1 MMSLGT
7 DLRACI
13 LHGVNPPVLLRGPC
27 LRRTILRHPHGRSL
41 RRPGLFPRLFFGC
54 PGLEL
59 LEQFFSDRLVVGS
72 DWLAVLGLALTDLGL
87 ALTGGLGL
95 PLTGGFGLAWLDRF
109 HSRSNFLAR
118 RRVRRCRRRILR
130 AGNCLSC

>member
-13 LHGVNPPVLLRGPC
+13 LHGVNPPVLLRGPR

-41 RRPGLFPRLFFGC
+41 RGPGLFPRLFFGC

-59 LEQFFSDRLVVGS
+59 LEHSSVTGWLSAVIGWPFS
-72 DWLAVLGLALTDLGL
+72 
-87 ALTGGLGL
+87 
-95 PLTGGFGLAWLDRF
+95 AWR
-109 HSRSNFLAR
+109 
-118 RRVRRCRRRILR
+118 
-130 AGNCLSC
+130 

>member
-1 MMSLGT
+1 MMSLRP

-13 LHGVNPPVLLRGPC
+13 LHGVNPPVLLRGPR
-27 LRRTILRHPHGRSL
+27 LHRGSL
-41 RRPGLFPRLFFGC
+41 RGPGLFPRPFFGC

-72 DWLAVLGLALTDLGL
+72 DWLAVLGLALT
-87 ALTGGLGL
+87 GGLGL
-95 PLTGGFGLAWLDRF
+95 LLPGGFGLAWLDRF

>member
-27 LRRTILRHPHGRSL
+27 LRRTLLRHPHGRSL
-41 RRPGLFPRLFFGC
+41 RGPGLFPRFFFGG

-59 LEQFFSDRLVVGS
+59 LEQFFSEDRLALGS
-72 DWLAVLGLALTDLGL
+72 DWLAILGLALAGLGL
-87 ALTGGLGL
+87 TLTGGLS
-95 PLTGGFGLAWLDRF
+95 LAWRSRF

>member
-41 RRPGLFPRLFFGC
+41 RGPGLFPRLFFGC

-59 LEQFFSDRLVVGS
+59 LEQFFSEDRLALGS

-87 ALTGGLGL
+87 PLNGSLGL
-95 PLTGGFGLAWLDRF
+95 RWL
-109 HSRSNFLAR
+109 
-118 RRVRRCRRRILR
+118 RRVPKRRKFPAPGGRP
-130 AGNCLSC
+130 

>member
-13 LHGVNPPVLLRGPC
+13 LHGLNPSVLLRGPR
-27 LRRTILRHPHGRSL
+27 LRRAILRHPYGRSL
-41 RRPGLFPRLFFGC
+41 RGPGLFPCLFFGR

-72 DWLAVLGLALTDLGL
+72 DWLAVLGLALT
-87 ALTGGLGL
+87 ALGL
-95 PLTGGFGLAWLDRF
+95 PLTGGLGLAWLGRF

-130 AGNCLSC
+130 AGNCLNC

>member
-1 MMSLGT
+1 MMSLRT

-13 LHGVNPPVLLRGPC
+13 LHGVDPSVLLRGPR
-27 LRRTILRHPHGRSL
+27 LRRAILRHTYRRSL
-41 RRPGLFPRLFFGC
+41 RGPDLFSRFFFGC

-59 LEQFFSDRLVVGS
+59 LEQFFSEDRLAPGS

-87 ALTGGLGL
+87 
-95 PLTGGFGLAWLDRF
+95 PLNGSLGLAWLGRF
-109 HSRSNFLAR
+109 HNRSNFLAL
-118 RRVRRCRRRILR
+118 RRVRRCRRRNLR